1 MDIRTGMNVTELL
14 KDLPESEIEKR
25 LFRLKWLNLARPKQ
39 ITPKGY
45 WSIWLILAGR
55 GWGKTLTGAQDMA
68 WFALRNPDS
77 RLAIVAPTFA
87 DGRDTCIEGES
98 GLYSV
103 LDEKL
108 IANYNRSLGELVLV
122 NGSRFKTFS
131 SDTPERLRGPQHHR
145 VWCDELGSWKY
156 SETWDQ
162 MMFGLRLGENPKV
175 VVTTTPKPIPLVKD
189 LLKRKDTIITRGSTF
204 ENENNLADSSL
215 KQLKER
221 YEGTRLGRQELYAEV
236 LEDVSGSLWSRDL
249 IEKSMMKYNEKL
261 PDMKRIVIAVDP
273 AVTANKNS
281 DETGIVVCGIDF
293 QGKYYI
299 LNDISGKYSP
309 DAWAKKVVEAY
320 ESYKADKVIAEVN
333 NGGDLVERVVKTQH
347 ENVSYKSVR
356 ATRGKF
362 VRAEPIAALYEQKRV
377 KHLERFSLLE
387 DQLCSY
393 NPEITKQSP
402 DRLDALVWGLTELSA
417 RSGIASWRIS

>member
-1 MDIRTGMNVTELL
+1 MKTI
-14 KDLPESEIEKR
+14 KDLDKLSDIDIDARILR
-25 LFRLKWLNLARPKQ
+25 LEWIHLARPKQ
-39 ITPKGY
+39 LTPKGD

-68 WFALRNPDS
+68 WFALNNPDS

-87 DGRDTCIEGES
+87 DGRDTCIERES
-98 GLYSV
+98 GLLSIM
-103 LDEKL
+103 DEKI
-108 IANYNRSLGELVLV
+108 IANYNRSLCEIVLH

-131 SDTPERLRGPQHHR
+131 ADTPERLRGPQHHR

-156 SETWDQ
+156 TETWDQ
-162 MMFGLRLGENPKV
+162 MMFGLRLGEPPKV
-175 VVTTTPKPIPLVKD
+175 VVTTTPKPIPLIKD
-189 LLKRKDTIITRGSTF
+189 LLKRKDTYTTTGSTF
-204 ENENNLADSSL
+204 ENKDNLAEASL
-215 KQLKER
+215 SQLKEK

-236 LEDVSGSLWSRDL
+236 LEDVEGSLWSRDM
-249 IEKSMMKYNEKL
+249 IESSMIRYNEKL
-261 PDMKRIVIAVDP
+261 PSFKRIVIAVDP
-273 AVTANKNS
+273 AVTANKRS
-281 DETGIVVCGIDF
+281 DETGVVVCAEDF

-299 LNDISGKYSP
+299 LNDLSGKYSP

-333 NGGDLVERVVKTQH
+333 NGGDLVERVVKTVDR
-347 ENVSYKSVR
+347 NVNYKSVR

-377 KHLERFSLLE
+377 RHLNRFNLLE

-393 NPEITKQSP
+393 NPEITSQSP

-417 RSGIASWRIS
+417 RSGIASWKIS

>member
-1 MDIRTGMNVTELL
+1 MYNI
-14 KDLPESEIEKR
+14 KDLDKLSSIEIDAR
-25 LFRLKWLNLARPKQ
+25 LLRLKWINLARPKQ
-39 ITPKGY
+39 LTPKGD

-68 WFALRNPDS
+68 WFALNNPDS

-98 GLYSV
+98 GLLSIM
-103 LDEKL
+103 DDKI
-108 IANYNRSLGELVLV
+108 IANYNRSLGEIVLH

-131 SDTPERLRGPQHHR
+131 ADTPERLRGPQHHR

-162 MMFGLRLGENPKV
+162 MMFGLRLGEHPKV
-175 VVTTTPKPIPLVKD
+175 IVTTTPKPIPLIKD
-189 LLKRKDTIITRGSTF
+189 LLKRKDTHTTTGSTF
-204 ENENNLADSSL
+204 ENKDNLAEASL
-215 KQLKER
+215 SQLKEK

-236 LEDVSGSLWSRDL
+236 LEDVEGSLWSRDM
-249 IEKSMMKYNEKL
+249 IESSMVRYNEKL
-261 PDMKRIVIAVDP
+261 PSFKRIVIAVDP
-273 AVTANKNS
+273 AVTANKRS
-281 DETGIVVCGIDF
+281 DETGVVVCAEDF

-299 LNDISGKYSP
+299 LNDLSGKYSP

-333 NGGDLVERVVKTQH
+333 NGGDLVERVVKTVDR
-347 ENVSYKSVR
+347 NVNYKSVR

-377 KHLERFSLLE
+377 RHLNRFNLLE

-393 NPEITKQSP
+393 NPEITSQSP

-417 RSGIASWRIS
+417 RSGIASWKIS

>member
-1 MDIRTGMNVTELL
+1 MAIELESLSDI
-14 KDLPESEIEKR
+14 EIETR
-25 LFRLKWLNLARPKQ
+25 LLRVKWIKSARPKQ
-39 ITPKGY
+39 LTPKGD

-55 GWGKTLTGAQDMA
+55 GWGKTLTGAHDMA
-68 WFALRNPDS
+68 WYGLKNPDS

-98 GLYSV
+98 GLLSV
-103 LDEKL
+103 LNENV
-108 IANYNRSLGELVLV
+108 IANYNRSLGELLLK
-122 NGSRFKTFS
+122 NGSRYKTFS

-162 MMFGLRLGENPKV
+162 MMFGLRLGEHPKV
-175 VVTTTPKPIPLVKD
+175 IVTTTPKPIPLVKE
-189 LLKRKDTIITRGSTF
+189 LHKRTDTHVTSGSTF
-204 ENENNLADSSL
+204 ENSDNLAEASL
-215 KQLKER
+215 KQLKEK

-236 LEDVSGSLWSRDL
+236 LEDVEGSLWSRDM
-249 IEKSMMKYNEKL
+249 IESSMVRYNEKL
-261 PDMKRIVIAVDP
+261 PDFKRVIVAVDP

-281 DETGIVVCGIDF
+281 DETGIVVCASDYK
-293 QGKYYI
+293 GKFYI
-299 LNDISGKYSP
+299 LNDLSGKYTP
-309 DAWAKKVVEAY
+309 DAWAKKTVEAY

-333 NGGDLVERVVKTQH
+333 NGGDLVQKVVKTIDP
-347 ENVSYKSVR
+347 NVSYKAVR

-377 KHLERFSLLE
+377 KHAERFNNLE

-393 NPEITKQSP
+393 NPEINSQSP
-402 DRLDALVWGLTELSA
+402 DRLDALVWGLTELSS
-417 RSGIASWRIS
+417 RSGIASWRIT

>member
-1 MDIRTGMNVTELL
+1 MAIELESLSDI
-14 KDLPESEIEKR
+14 EIETR
-25 LFRLKWLNLARPKQ
+25 LLRVKWIKSARPKQ
-39 ITPKGY
+39 LTPKGD

-55 GWGKTLTGAQDMA
+55 GWGKTLTGAHDMA
-68 WFALRNPDS
+68 WYGLKNPDS

-98 GLYSV
+98 GLLSV
-103 LDEKL
+103 LNENV
-108 IANYNRSLGELVLV
+108 IANYNRSLGELLLK
-122 NGSRFKTFS
+122 NGSRYKTFS

-162 MMFGLRLGENPKV
+162 MMFGLRLGEHPKV
-175 VVTTTPKPIPLVKD
+175 IVTTTPKPIPLVKE
-189 LLKRKDTIITRGSTF
+189 LHKRTDTHVTSGSTF
-204 ENENNLADSSL
+204 ENSSNLAEASL
-215 KQLKER
+215 KQLKEK

-236 LEDVSGSLWSRDL
+236 LEDVEGSLWSRDM
-249 IEKSMMKYNEKL
+249 IESSMVRYNEKL
-261 PDMKRIVIAVDP
+261 PDFKRVIVAVDP

-281 DETGIVVCGIDF
+281 DETGIVVCASDYK
-293 QGKYYI
+293 GKFYI
-299 LNDISGKYSP
+299 LNDLSGKYTP
-309 DAWAKKVVEAY
+309 DAWAKKTVEAY

-333 NGGDLVERVVKTQH
+333 NGGDLVQKVVKTIDP
-347 ENVSYKSVR
+347 NVSYKAVR

-377 KHLERFSLLE
+377 KHAERFNNLE

-393 NPEITKQSP
+393 NPEINSQSP
-402 DRLDALVWGLTELSA
+402 DRLDALVWGLTELSS
-417 RSGIASWRIS
+417 RSGIASWRIT

>member
-1 MDIRTGMNVTELL
+1 MYNI
-14 KDLPESEIEKR
+14 KDLDKLSSIEIDAR
-25 LFRLKWLNLARPKQ
+25 LLRLKWINLARPKQ
-39 ITPKGY
+39 LTPKGD

-68 WFALRNPDS
+68 WFALNNPDS

-98 GLYSV
+98 GLLSIM
-103 LDEKL
+103 DDKI
-108 IANYNRSLGELVLV
+108 IANYNRSLGEIVLH

-131 SDTPERLRGPQHHR
+131 ADTPERLRGPQHHR

-162 MMFGLRLGENPKV
+162 MMFGLRLGEHPKV
-175 VVTTTPKPIPLVKD
+175 VVTTTPKPIPLIKD
-189 LLKRKDTIITRGSTF
+189 LLKRKDTYTTTGSTF
-204 ENENNLADSSL
+204 ENKDNLAEASL
-215 KQLKER
+215 SQLKEK

-236 LEDVSGSLWSRDL
+236 LEDVEGSLWSRDM
-249 IEKSMMKYNEKL
+249 IESSMIRYNEKL
-261 PDMKRIVIAVDP
+261 PSFKRIVIAVDP
-273 AVTANKNS
+273 AVTANKRS
-281 DETGIVVCGIDF
+281 DETGVVVCAEDF

-299 LNDISGKYSP
+299 LNDLSGKYSP

-333 NGGDLVERVVKTQH
+333 NGGDLVERVVKTVDR
-347 ENVSYKSVR
+347 NVNYKSVR

-377 KHLERFSLLE
+377 RHLNRFNLLE

-393 NPEITKQSP
+393 NPEITSQSP

-417 RSGIASWRIS
+417 RSGIASWKIS

>member
-1 MDIRTGMNVTELL
+1 MVIELESLSDIEL
-14 KDLPESEIEKR
+14 ETR
-25 LFRLKWLNLARPKQ
+25 LLRVKWIKSARPKQ
-39 ITPKGY
+39 ITPKGD

-68 WFALRNPDS
+68 WFGLTNPDS

-98 GLYSV
+98 GLLSV
-103 LDEKL
+103 LNESV
-108 IANYNRSLGELVLV
+108 IANYNRSLGELLLK
-122 NGSRFKTFS
+122 NGSRYKTFS

-162 MMFGLRLGENPKV
+162 MMFGLRLGDHPKV
-175 VVTTTPKPIPLVKD
+175 IVTTTPKPIPLVKE
-189 LLKRKDTIITRGSTF
+189 LHKREDTHVTSGSTF
-204 ENENNLADSSL
+204 ENSDNLAEASL
-215 KQLKER
+215 KQLKEK

-236 LEDVSGSLWSRDL
+236 LEDVEGSLWSRDM
-249 IEKSMMKYNEKL
+249 IESSMVRYNEKL
-261 PDMKRIVIAVDP
+261 PDFKRVIVAVDP

-281 DETGIVVCGIDF
+281 DETGIVVCASDYK
-293 QGKYYI
+293 GKYYI
-299 LNDISGKYSP
+299 LNDLSGKYTP
-309 DAWAKKVVEAY
+309 DTWAKKTVEAY

-333 NGGDLVERVVKTQH
+333 NGGDLVQKVVKTIDP
-347 ENVSYKSVR
+347 NVSYKAVR

-377 KHLERFSLLE
+377 KHVERFNNLE

-393 NPEITKQSP
+393 NPEITSQSP
-402 DRLDALVWGLTELSA
+402 DRLDALVWGLTELSS
-417 RSGIASWRIS
+417 RSGTASWRIT

>member
-1 MDIRTGMNVTELL
+1 MYNI
-14 KDLPESEIEKR
+14 KDLDKLSSIEIDAR
-25 LFRLKWLNLARPKQ
+25 LLRLKWINLARPKQ
-39 ITPKGY
+39 LTPKGD

-68 WFALRNPDS
+68 WFALNNPDS

-98 GLYSV
+98 GLLSIM
-103 LDEKL
+103 DDKI
-108 IANYNRSLGELVLV
+108 IANYNRSLGEIVLH

-131 SDTPERLRGPQHHR
+131 ADTPERLRGPQHHR

-162 MMFGLRLGENPKV
+162 MMFGLRLGEHPKV
-175 VVTTTPKPIPLVKD
+175 VVTTTPKPIPLIKD
-189 LLKRKDTIITRGSTF
+189 LLKRKDTYTTTGSTF
-204 ENENNLADSSL
+204 ENKDNLAEASL
-215 KQLKER
+215 SQLKEK

-236 LEDVSGSLWSRDL
+236 LEDVEGSLWSRDM
-249 IEKSMMKYNEKL
+249 IESSMIRYNEKL
-261 PDMKRIVIAVDP
+261 PSFKRVVIAVDP
-273 AVTANKNS
+273 AVTANKRS
-281 DETGIVVCGIDF
+281 DETGVVVCAEDF

-299 LNDISGKYSP
+299 LNDLSGKYSP

-333 NGGDLVERVVKTQH
+333 NGGDLVERVVKTVDR
-347 ENVSYKSVR
+347 NVNYKSVR

-377 KHLERFSLLE
+377 RHLNRFNLLE

-393 NPEITKQSP
+393 NPEITSQSP

-417 RSGIASWRIS
+417 RSGIASWKIS

>member
-1 MDIRTGMNVTELL
+1 MYNI
-14 KDLPESEIEKR
+14 KDLDKLSSIEIDAR
-25 LFRLKWLNLARPKQ
+25 LLRLKWINLARPKQ
-39 ITPKGY
+39 LTPKGD

-68 WFALRNPDS
+68 WFALNNPDS

-98 GLYSV
+98 GLLSIM
-103 LDEKL
+103 DDKI
-108 IANYNRSLGELVLV
+108 IANYNRSLGEIVLH

-131 SDTPERLRGPQHHR
+131 ADTPERLRGPQHHR

-156 SETWDQ
+156 TETWDQ
-162 MMFGLRLGENPKV
+162 MMFGLRLGEHPKV
-175 VVTTTPKPIPLVKD
+175 IVTTTPKPIPLIKD
-189 LLKRKDTIITRGSTF
+189 LLKRKDTYTTTGSTF
-204 ENENNLADSSL
+204 ENKDNLAEASL
-215 KQLKER
+215 SQLKEK

-236 LEDVSGSLWSRDL
+236 LEDVEGSLWSRDM
-249 IEKSMMKYNEKL
+249 IESSMVRYNEKL
-261 PDMKRIVIAVDP
+261 PSFKRVVIAVDP
-273 AVTANKNS
+273 AVTANKRS
-281 DETGIVVCGIDF
+281 DETGVVVCAEDF

-299 LNDISGKYSP
+299 LNDLSGKYSP

-333 NGGDLVERVVKTQH
+333 NGGDLVERVVKTVDR
-347 ENVSYKSVR
+347 NVNYKSVR

-377 KHLERFSLLE
+377 RHLNRFNLLE

-393 NPEITKQSP
+393 NPEITSQSP

-417 RSGIASWRIS
+417 RSGIASWKIS

>member
-1 MDIRTGMNVTELL
+1 MKTI
-14 KDLPESEIEKR
+14 KDLDKLSDIDIDARILR
-25 LFRLKWLNLARPKQ
+25 LEWIHLARPKQ
-39 ITPKGY
+39 LTPKGD

-68 WFALRNPDS
+68 WFALNNPDS

-98 GLYSV
+98 GLLSIM
-103 LDEKL
+103 DEKI
-108 IANYNRSLGELVLV
+108 IANYNRSLGEIVLH

-131 SDTPERLRGPQHHR
+131 ADTPERLRGPQHHR

-156 SETWDQ
+156 TETWDQ
-162 MMFGLRLGENPKV
+162 MMFGLRLGEHPKV
-175 VVTTTPKPIPLVKD
+175 VVTTTPKPIPLIKD
-189 LLKRKDTIITRGSTF
+189 LLKRKDTYTTTGSTF
-204 ENENNLADSSL
+204 ENKDNLAEASL
-215 KQLKER
+215 SQLKEK

-236 LEDVSGSLWSRDL
+236 LEDVEGSLWSRDK
-249 IEKSMMKYNEKL
+249 IESSMVRYNEKL
-261 PDMKRIVIAVDP
+261 PSFKRIVIAVDP
-273 AVTANKNS
+273 AVTANKRS
-281 DETGIVVCGIDF
+281 DETGVVVCAEDF

-299 LNDISGKYSP
+299 LNDLSGKYSP

-333 NGGDLVERVVKTQH
+333 NGGDLVERVVKTVDR
-347 ENVSYKSVR
+347 NVNYKSVR

-377 KHLERFSLLE
+377 RHLNRFNLLE

-393 NPEITKQSP
+393 NPEITSQSP

-417 RSGIASWRIS
+417 RSGIASWKIS

>member
-1 MDIRTGMNVTELL
+1 MKTI
-14 KDLPESEIEKR
+14 KDLDKLSDIDIDARILR
-25 LFRLKWLNLARPKQ
+25 LEWIHLARPKQ
-39 ITPKGY
+39 LTPKGD

-68 WFALRNPDS
+68 WFALNNPDS

-98 GLYSV
+98 GLLSIM
-103 LDEKL
+103 DEKI
-108 IANYNRSLGELVLV
+108 IANYNRSLGEIVLH

-131 SDTPERLRGPQHHR
+131 ADTPERLRGPQHHR

-156 SETWDQ
+156 TETWDQ
-162 MMFGLRLGENPKV
+162 MMFGLRLGEHPKV
-175 VVTTTPKPIPLVKD
+175 VVTTTPKPIPLIKD
-189 LLKRKDTIITRGSTF
+189 LLKRKDTYTTTGSTF
-204 ENENNLADSSL
+204 ENKENLAEASL
-215 KQLKER
+215 SQLKEK

-236 LEDVSGSLWSRDL
+236 LEDVEGSLWSRDK
-249 IEKSMMKYNEKL
+249 IESSMVRYNEKL
-261 PDMKRIVIAVDP
+261 PSFKRIVIAVDP
-273 AVTANKNS
+273 AVTANKRS
-281 DETGIVVCGIDF
+281 DETGVVVCAEDF

-299 LNDISGKYSP
+299 LNDLSGKYSP

-333 NGGDLVERVVKTQH
+333 NGGDLVERVVKTVDR
-347 ENVSYKSVR
+347 NVNYKSVR

-377 KHLERFSLLE
+377 RHLNRFNLLE

-393 NPEITKQSP
+393 NPEITSQSP

-417 RSGIASWRIS
+417 RSGIASWKIS

>member
-1 MDIRTGMNVTELL
+1 MKTI
-14 KDLPESEIEKR
+14 KDLDKLSDIDIDARILR
-25 LFRLKWLNLARPKQ
+25 LEWIHLARPKQ
-39 ITPKGY
+39 LTPKGD

-68 WFALRNPDS
+68 WFALNNPDS

-98 GLYSV
+98 GLLSIM
-103 LDEKL
+103 DEKI
-108 IANYNRSLGELVLV
+108 IANYNRSLGEIVLH

-131 SDTPERLRGPQHHR
+131 ADTPERLRGPQHHR

-156 SETWDQ
+156 TETWDQ
-162 MMFGLRLGENPKV
+162 MMFGLRLGQHPKV
-175 VVTTTPKPIPLVKD
+175 VVTTTPKPIPLIKD
-189 LLKRKDTIITRGSTF
+189 LLKRKDTYTTTGSTF
-204 ENENNLADSSL
+204 ENKDNLAEASL
-215 KQLKER
+215 SQLKEK

-236 LEDVSGSLWSRDL
+236 LEDVEGSLWSRDM
-249 IEKSMMKYNEKL
+249 IESSMVRYNEKL
-261 PDMKRIVIAVDP
+261 PSFKRIVIAVDP
-273 AVTANKNS
+273 AVTANKRS
-281 DETGIVVCGIDF
+281 DETGVVVCAEDF

-299 LNDISGKYSP
+299 LNDLSGKYSP

-333 NGGDLVERVVKTQH
+333 NGGDLVERVVKTVDR
-347 ENVSYKSVR
+347 NVNYKSVR

-377 KHLERFSLLE
+377 RHLNRFNLLE

-393 NPEITKQSP
+393 NPEITSQSP

-417 RSGIASWRIS
+417 RSGIASWKIS

>member
-1 MDIRTGMNVTELL
+1 MYNI
-14 KDLPESEIEKR
+14 KDLDKLSSIEIDAR
-25 LFRLKWLNLARPKQ
+25 LLRLKWINLARPKQ
-39 ITPKGY
+39 LTPKGD

-68 WFALRNPDS
+68 WFALNNPDS

-98 GLYSV
+98 GLLSIM
-103 LDEKL
+103 DDKI
-108 IANYNRSLGELVLV
+108 IANYNRSLGEIVLH

-131 SDTPERLRGPQHHR
+131 ADTPERLRGPQHHR

-162 MMFGLRLGENPKV
+162 MMFGLRLGEHPKV
-175 VVTTTPKPIPLVKD
+175 IVTTTPKPIPLIKD
-189 LLKRKDTIITRGSTF
+189 LLKRKDTYTTTGSTF
-204 ENENNLADSSL
+204 ENKENLAEASL
-215 KQLKER
+215 SQLKDK

-236 LEDVSGSLWSRDL
+236 LEDVEGSLWSRDM
-249 IEKSMMKYNEKL
+249 IESSMIRYNEKL
-261 PDMKRIVIAVDP
+261 PSFKRIVIAVDP
-273 AVTANKNS
+273 AVTANKRS
-281 DETGIVVCGIDF
+281 DETGVVVCAEDF

-299 LNDISGKYSP
+299 LNDLSGKYSP

-333 NGGDLVERVVKTQH
+333 NGGDLVERVVKTVDR
-347 ENVSYKSVR
+347 NVNYKSVR

-377 KHLERFSLLE
+377 RHLNRFNLLE

-393 NPEITKQSP
+393 NPEITSQSP

-417 RSGIASWRIS
+417 RSGIASWKIS

>member
-1 MDIRTGMNVTELL
+1 MYNI
-14 KDLPESEIEKR
+14 KDLDKLSSIEIDAR
-25 LFRLKWLNLARPKQ
+25 LLRLKWINLARPKQ
-39 ITPKGY
+39 LTPKGD

-68 WFALRNPDS
+68 WFALNNPDS

-98 GLYSV
+98 GLLSIM
-103 LDEKL
+103 DDKI
-108 IANYNRSLGELVLV
+108 IANYNRSLGEIVLH

-131 SDTPERLRGPQHHR
+131 ADTPERLRGPQHHR

-156 SETWDQ
+156 TETWDQ
-162 MMFGLRLGENPKV
+162 MMFGLRLGEHPKV
-175 VVTTTPKPIPLVKD
+175 VVTTTPKPIPLIKD
-189 LLKRKDTIITRGSTF
+189 LLKRKDTYTTTGSTF
-204 ENENNLADSSL
+204 ENKENLAEASL
-215 KQLKER
+215 SQLKEK

-236 LEDVSGSLWSRDL
+236 LEDVEGSLWSRDM
-249 IEKSMMKYNEKL
+249 IESSMIRYNEKL
-261 PDMKRIVIAVDP
+261 PSFKRIVIAVDP
-273 AVTANKNS
+273 AVTANKRS
-281 DETGIVVCGIDF
+281 DETGVVVCAEDF

-299 LNDISGKYSP
+299 LNDLSGKYSP

-333 NGGDLVERVVKTQH
+333 NGGDLVERVVKTVDR
-347 ENVSYKSVR
+347 NVNYKSVR

-377 KHLERFSLLE
+377 RHLNRFNLLE

-393 NPEITKQSP
+393 NPEITSQSP

-417 RSGIASWRIS
+417 RSGIASWKIS

>member
-1 MDIRTGMNVTELL
+1 MKTI
-14 KDLPESEIEKR
+14 KDLDKLSDIDIDARILR
-25 LFRLKWLNLARPKQ
+25 LEWIHLARPKQ
-39 ITPKGY
+39 LTPKGD

-68 WFALRNPDS
+68 WFALNNPDS

-98 GLYSV
+98 GLLSIM
-103 LDEKL
+103 DEKI
-108 IANYNRSLGELVLV
+108 IANYNRSLGEIVLH

-131 SDTPERLRGPQHHR
+131 ADTPERLRGPQHHR

-156 SETWDQ
+156 TETWDQ
-162 MMFGLRLGENPKV
+162 MMFGLRLGEHPKV
-175 VVTTTPKPIPLVKD
+175 VVTTTPKPIPLIKD
-189 LLKRKDTIITRGSTF
+189 LLKRKDTYTTTGSTF
-204 ENENNLADSSL
+204 ENKENLAEASL
-215 KQLKER
+215 SQLKEK

-236 LEDVSGSLWSRDL
+236 LEDVEGSLWSRDM
-249 IEKSMMKYNEKL
+249 IESSMVRYNEKL
-261 PDMKRIVIAVDP
+261 PSFKRIVIAVDP
-273 AVTANKNS
+273 AVTANKRS
-281 DETGIVVCGIDF
+281 DETGVVVCAEDF

-299 LNDISGKYSP
+299 LNDLSGKYSP

-333 NGGDLVERVVKTQH
+333 NGGDLVERVVKTVDR
-347 ENVSYKSVR
+347 NVNYKSVR

-377 KHLERFSLLE
+377 RHLNRVNLLE

-393 NPEITKQSP
+393 NPEITSQSP

-417 RSGIASWRIS
+417 RSGIASWKIS

>member
-1 MDIRTGMNVTELL
+1 MKTI
-14 KDLPESEIEKR
+14 KDLDKLSDIDIDARILR
-25 LFRLKWLNLARPKQ
+25 LEWIHLARPKQ
-39 ITPKGY
+39 LTPKGD

-68 WFALRNPDS
+68 WFALNNPDS

-98 GLYSV
+98 GLLSIM
-103 LDEKL
+103 DEKI
-108 IANYNRSLGELVLV
+108 IANYNRSLGEIVLH

-131 SDTPERLRGPQHHR
+131 ADTPERLRGPQHHR

-156 SETWDQ
+156 TETWDQ
-162 MMFGLRLGENPKV
+162 MMLGLRLGEHPKV
-175 VVTTTPKPIPLVKD
+175 VVTTTPKPIPLIKD
-189 LLKRKDTIITRGSTF
+189 LLKRKDTYTTTGSTF
-204 ENENNLADSSL
+204 ENKENLAEASL
-215 KQLKER
+215 SQLKEK

-236 LEDVSGSLWSRDL
+236 LEDVEGSLWSRDM
-249 IEKSMMKYNEKL
+249 IESSMVRYNEKL
-261 PDMKRIVIAVDP
+261 PSFKRIVIAVDP
-273 AVTANKNS
+273 AVTANKRS
-281 DETGIVVCGIDF
+281 DETGVVVCAEDF

-299 LNDISGKYSP
+299 LNDLSGKYSP

-333 NGGDLVERVVKTQH
+333 NGGDLVERVVKTVDR
-347 ENVSYKSVR
+347 NVNYKSVR

-377 KHLERFSLLE
+377 RHLNRFNLLE

-393 NPEITKQSP
+393 NPEITSQSP

-417 RSGIASWRIS
+417 RSGIASWKIS

>member
-39 ITPKGY
+39 ITPKGD

-273 AVTANKNS
+273 AVTSYKNS
-281 DETGIVVCGIDF
+281 DETGIVVCLIDF
-293 QGKYYI
+293 QGKY
-299 LNDISGKYSP
+299 
-309 DAWAKKVVEAY
+309 
-320 ESYKADKVIAEVN
+320 
-333 NGGDLVERVVKTQH
+333 
-347 ENVSYKSVR
+347 
-356 ATRGKF
+356 
-362 VRAEPIAALYEQKRV
+362 
-377 KHLERFSLLE
+377 
-387 DQLCSY
+387 
-393 NPEITKQSP
+393 
-402 DRLDALVWGLTELSA
+402 
-417 RSGIASWRIS
+417 

>member
-1 MDIRTGMNVTELL
+1 MAIELESLSDI
-14 KDLPESEIEKR
+14 EIETR
-25 LFRLKWLNLARPKQ
+25 LLRVKWIKSARPKQ
-39 ITPKGY
+39 LTPKGD

-55 GWGKTLTGAQDMA
+55 GWGKTLTGAHDMA
-68 WFALRNPDS
+68 WYGLKNPDS

-98 GLYSV
+98 GLLSV
-103 LDEKL
+103 LNENV
-108 IANYNRSLGELVLV
+108 IANYNRSLGELLLK
-122 NGSRFKTFS
+122 NGSRYKTFS

-162 MMFGLRLGENPKV
+162 MMFGLRLGEHPKV
-175 VVTTTPKPIPLVKD
+175 IVTTTPKPIPLVKE
-189 LLKRKDTIITRGSTF
+189 LHKRTDTHVTSGSTF
-204 ENENNLADSSL
+204 ENSDNLAEASL
-215 KQLKER
+215 KQLKEK

-236 LEDVSGSLWSRDL
+236 LEDVEGSLWSRDM
-249 IEKSMMKYNEKL
+249 IESSMVRYNEKL
-261 PDMKRIVIAVDP
+261 PDFKRVIVAVDP

-281 DETGIVVCGIDF
+281 DETGIVVCASDYK
-293 QGKYYI
+293 GKFYI
-299 LNDISGKYSP
+299 LNDLSGKYTP
-309 DAWAKKVVEAY
+309 DAWAKKTVEAY

-333 NGGDLVERVVKTQH
+333 NGGDLVQKVVKTIDP
-347 ENVSYKSVR
+347 NVSYKAVR

-377 KHLERFSLLE
+377 KHAERFNNLE

-393 NPEITKQSP
+393 NPEITSQSP
-402 DRLDALVWGLTELSA
+402 DRLDALVWGLTELSS
-417 RSGIASWRIS
+417 RSGIASWRIT